1 MVLASPDPMAN
12 KPDIEL
18 VALTKRFGDSVAVD
32 RVNLRIPAG
41 SYCCLLGP
49 SGCGKTTTLRMIA
62 GHEEASEGDI
72 LLGAENITHRPT
84 AARGTAM
91 MFQSYALFPHLDCTD
106 NVAFSLK
113 MRGVDKEARRARA
126 LDMLKRVQ
134 MEPFAGRLPSQL
146 SGGQQQRVALAR
158 ALITDPQVL
167 LLDEP
172 LSALDPFLRVRMRE
186 ELKTLQTRLG
196 ISFIHVTHSQDEA
209 MALADL
215 VVVMNG
221 GRIEQAG
228 PPREV
233 FNRPASAFVARFIG
247 GHNVLPSAVAR
258 AKGEGAFVAIRADR
272 MTVRP
277 GSGLQADASSL
288 SGVAR
293 SVEYLGAT
301 VQIGIDVIG
310 LETLSAVVPEARF
323 DATPVSPGQPV
334 VLSWTPGDVHVLGR

>member
-1 MVLASPDPMAN
+1 MAR

-18 VALTKRFGDSVAVD
+18 VALTKRFGDTVAVD
-32 RVNLRIPAG
+32 SVNLRIPAG
-41 SYCCLLGP
+41 CYCCLLGP

-62 GHEEASEGDI
+62 GHEEASDGDVI
-72 LLGAENITHRPT
+72 LGAENITHLAP
-84 AARGTAM
+84 AVRGTAM
-91 MFQSYALFPHLDCTD
+91 MFQSYALFPHLNCTD

-113 MRGVDKEARRARA
+113 MRGVDRDTRRARA
-126 LDMLKRVQ
+126 LEMLKRVH
-134 MEPFAGRLPSQL
+134 MESYAGRLPAQL

-172 LSALDPFLRVRMRE
+172 LSALDPFLRVKMRE
-186 ELKTLQTRLG
+186 ELKSLQTRLG

-221 GRIEQAG
+221 GKIEQTA

-247 GHNVLPSAVAR
+247 GHNVLPAAVAR
-258 AKGEGAFVAIRADR
+258 ANANRARGEDVFVAIRADR
-272 MTVRP
+272 MTVQP
-277 GSGLQADASSL
+277 GTAPTDASSL
-288 SGVAR
+288 AGITR
-293 SVEYLGAT
+293 SVEYLGTT
-301 VQIGIDVIG
+301 VQVGVDVAG
-310 LETLSAVVPEARF
+310 LDLLSAVVPEARF
-323 DATPVSPGQPV
+323 DAEPVAPGQPV
-334 VLSWTPGDVHVLGR
+334 TLSWTPGDIHVLGR

>member
-1 MVLASPDPMAN
+1 MSLASQAPMAR

-18 VALTKRFGDSVAVD
+18 VALSKRFGETAAVD
-32 RVNLRIPAG
+32 SISLRIPAG

-72 LLGAENITHRPT
+72 ILGAENITHLPP

-91 MFQSYALFPHLDCTD
+91 MFQSYALFPHLDCID

-113 MRGVDKEARRARA
+113 MRGEAKDRRRARA
-126 LDMLKRVQ
+126 LEMLKRVQ
-134 MEPFAGRLPSQL
+134 MEPFAARLPAQL

-172 LSALDPFLRVRMRE
+172 LSALDPFLRIRMRE
-186 ELKTLQTRLG
+186 ELKSLQTRLG

-215 VVVMNG
+215 VVVMNHG
-221 GRIEQAG
+221 KIEQAASA
-228 PPREV
+228 RDV
-233 FNRPASAFVARFIG
+233 FNRPESAFVARFIG
-247 GHNVLPSAVAR
+247 GHNVLPAAVAR
-258 AKGEGAFVAIRADR
+258 AKGGAEYVAIRADR
-272 MTVRP
+272 IVVQP
-277 GSGLQADASSL
+277 GNAPVDATSL
-288 SGVAR
+288 SGITR
-293 SVEYLGAT
+293 SVEYLGST
-301 VQIGIDVIG
+301 VQVGVDVNG
-310 LETLSAVVPEARF
+310 LDTLSAVVPEARF
-323 DATPVSPGQPV
+323 DANPVAPGEPV
-334 VLSWTPGDVHVLGR
+334 VLSWAPKDVHVLGR

>member
-1 MVLASPDPMAN
+1 MAN

-18 VALTKRFGDSVAVD
+18 VALTKRYGSAVAVD
-32 RVNLRIPAG
+32 AINLKIPAG

-62 GHEEASEGDI
+62 GHEEASDGDVI
-72 LLGAENITHRPT
+72 LGADNITNLPP

-91 MFQSYALFPHLDCTD
+91 MFQSYALFPHLNCVD

-113 MRGVDKEARRARA
+113 MRGIDKDTRRRRAMELLR
-126 LDMLKRVQ
+126 LVQ
-134 MEPFAGRLPSQL
+134 MEPFAQRLPAQL

-172 LSALDPFLRVRMRE
+172 LSALDPFLRIRMRE
-186 ELKTLQTRLG
+186 ELKGLQTRLG

-215 VVVMNG
+215 VVVMNQG
-221 GRIEQAG
+221 KIEQAASA
-228 PPREV
+228 REV
-233 FNRPASAFVARFIG
+233 YNKPASAFVAKFIG
-247 GHNVLPSAVAR
+247 GHNVIPAAVAR
-258 AKGEGAFVAIRADR
+258 SKGEGEFVAIRADR
-272 MTVRP
+272 MTIQP
-277 GSGLQADASSL
+277 GSAPTDATSL

-301 VQIGIDVIG
+301 VQVGIDVAG
-310 LETLSAVVPEARF
+310 LEPLSAVISEQRF
-323 DATPVSPGQPV
+323 DAAPVAPGQAV
-334 VLSWTPGDVHVLGR
+334 TLSWMPGDVHVLGQ

>member
-1 MVLASPDPMAN
+1 
-12 KPDIEL
+12 
-18 VALTKRFGDSVAVD
+18 
-32 RVNLRIPAG
+32 
-41 SYCCLLGP
+41 
-49 SGCGKTTTLRMIA
+49 MIA
-62 GHEEASEGDI
+62 GHEEATEGDVI
-72 LLGAENITHRPT
+72 LGAENITHLPP

-106 NVAFSLK
+106 NVAFSLR
-113 MRGVDKEARRARA
+113 MRGVDKEARRKRA
-126 LDMLKRVQ
+126 LDMLTRVQ
-134 MEPFAGRLPSQL
+134 MDGFAGRLPAQL

-215 VVVMNG
+215 VVVMNHG
-221 GRIEQAG
+221 KIEQAATA
-228 PPREV
+228 RDV

-247 GHNVLPSAVAR
+247 GHNVLPAAVAR
-258 AKGEGAFVAIRADR
+258 AKGEAPLVAIRADR
-272 MTVRP
+272 MSVRATT
-277 GSGLQADASSL
+277 SGELGASSI

-293 SVEYLGAT
+293 SVEYLGST
-301 VQIGIDVIG
+301 VQVGIEVVG
-310 LETLSAVVPEARF
+310 LEPLSAVVPEANF
-323 DATPVSPGQPV
+323 DAAPVRPGEAV
-334 VLSWTPGDVHVLGR
+334 VLSWKPEDVHVLGH

>member
-1 MVLASPDPMAN
+1 MAT

-18 VALTKRFGDSVAVD
+18 VALTKRFGETVAVD
-32 RVNLRIPAG
+32 TVNLRIPAG

-72 LLGAENITHRPT
+72 ILGADNITHLPP
-84 AARGTAM
+84 ANRGTAM

-106 NVAFSLK
+106 NVAFSLR
-113 MRGVDKEARRARA
+113 MRGVDKATRRARA
-126 LDMLKRVQ
+126 LEMLKRVQ
-134 MEPFAGRLPSQL
+134 MEPFAARLPAQL

-186 ELKTLQTRLG
+186 ELKSLQTRLG

-215 VVVMNG
+215 VVVMNH
-221 GRIEQAG
+221 GRIEQAATA
-228 PPREV
+228 REV
-233 FNRPASAFVARFIG
+233 FNKPASSFVARFIG
-247 GHNVLPSAVAR
+247 GHNVLPAAVAR
-258 AKGEGAFVAIRADR
+258 AKGDGAFVAIRADR
-272 MTVRP
+272 MSVA
-277 GSGLQADASSL
+277 ADGFANVGASAIA
-288 SGVAR
+288 GVAR

-301 VQIGIDVIG
+301 VQVGIDVVG
-310 LETLSAVVPEARF
+310 LEAMSAMVPEARF
-323 DATPVSPGQPV
+323 DASPVRPGQPV
-334 VLSWTPGDVHVLGR
+334 VLSWKPEDVHVLGH

>member
-1 MVLASPDPMAN
+1 MAK

-18 VALTKRFGDSVAVD
+18 VALTKRYGSTVAVD
-32 RVNLRIPAG
+32 AINLKIPAG

-62 GHEEASEGDI
+62 GHEEASEGDVI
-72 LLGAENITHRPT
+72 LGAENITSLPP

-113 MRGVDKEARRARA
+113 MRGVARDTRRAQA
-126 LDMLKRVQ
+126 MELLKRVQ
-134 MEPFAGRLPSQL
+134 MAPFAQRLPAQL

-172 LSALDPFLRVRMRE
+172 LSALDPFLRIKMRE
-186 ELKTLQTRLG
+186 ELKALQTRLG
-196 ISFIHVTHSQDEA
+196 ISYIHVTHAQDEA

-215 VVVMNG
+215 VVVMNQ
-221 GRIEQAG
+221 GRIEQAA

-233 FNRPASAFVARFIG
+233 FNRPASAFVARFVG
-247 GHNVLPSAVAR
+247 GHNVLPAAVAR
-258 AKGEGAFVAIRADR
+258 AKGEGAYVAIRADR
-272 MTVRP
+272 LTLQP
-277 GSGLQADASSL
+277 GTAPIDATSL
-288 SGVAR
+288 SGVTR
-293 SVEYLGAT
+293 SVEYLGST
-301 VQIGIDVIG
+301 VQVGIDVTG

-323 DATPVSPGQPV
+323 DANPVAPGQPV
-334 VLSWTPGDVHVLGR
+334 VLSWTPRDVHVLER

>member
-1 MVLASPDPMAN
+1 MAT

-18 VALTKRFGDSVAVD
+18 VALTKCFGETVAVD
-32 RVNLRIPAG
+32 AVSLRIPAG

-62 GHEEASEGDI
+62 GHEEASEGDVI
-72 LLGAENITHRPT
+72 LGAENITSLPP

-113 MRGVDKEARRARA
+113 MRGVDKETRRARA
-126 LDMLKRVQ
+126 LEMLKRVH
-134 MEPFAGRLPSQL
+134 MEQFAGRLPAQL

-158 ALITDPQVL
+158 ALITDPQAL

-186 ELKTLQTRLG
+186 ELKSLQTRLG

-221 GRIEQAG
+221 GRIEQAAA
-228 PPREV
+228 PREV
-233 FNRPASAFVARFIG
+233 FNRPASSFVAKFIG
-247 GHNVLPSAVAR
+247 GHNVLPAAVAR
-258 AKGEGAFVAIRADR
+258 APVLPGGGDGAFVAIRADR
-272 MTVRP
+272 MTVQP
-277 GSGLQADASSL
+277 GTSCEAGATSLQ
-288 SGVAR
+288 GVTR
-293 SVEYLGAT
+293 SVEYLGST
-301 VQIGIDVIG
+301 VQVGVDVMG
-310 LETLSAVVPEARF
+310 LETMSATVPEARF
-323 DATPVSPGQPV
+323 DAVPVKPGQPV
-334 VLSWTPGDVHVLGR
+334 ILSWRPEDVHVLGR

>member
-1 MVLASPDPMAN
+1 MAK

-18 VALTKRFGDSVAVD
+18 VALTKRYGEALAVD
-32 RVNLRIPAG
+32 AINLRIPAG

-62 GHEEASEGDI
+62 GHEEASEGDVI
-72 LLGAENITHRPT
+72 LGSENITNLPP

-113 MRGVDKEARRARA
+113 MRGIDKDTRRARA

-134 MEPFAGRLPSQL
+134 MEPFAARLPAQL

-172 LSALDPFLRVRMRE
+172 LSALDPFLRIKMRE
-186 ELKTLQTRLG
+186 ELKSLQTRLG

-215 VVVMNG
+215 VVVMNAG
-221 GRIEQAG
+221 KIEQAA

-272 MTVRP
+272 MSVQP
-277 GSGLQADASSL
+277 GAATPDASSL
-288 SGVAR
+288 SGVTR
-293 SVEYLGAT
+293 SVEYLGST
-301 VQIGIDVIG
+301 VQIGIDVAG
-310 LETLSAVVPEARF
+310 LETLTAVLPEARF
-323 DATPVSPGQPV
+323 DAAPVKPGQAV
-334 VLSWTPGDVHVLGR
+334 VLSWTPGDVHVLAR

>member
-1 MVLASPDPMAN
+1 MAK

-18 VALTKRFGDSVAVD
+18 VALTKRYGETAAVD
-32 RVNLRIPAG
+32 SINLRIPAG

-62 GHEEASEGDI
+62 GHEEASEGDVI
-72 LLGAENITHRPT
+72 LGSENITHLPP

-113 MRGVDKEARRARA
+113 MRGVAKDTRRAQA
-126 LDMLKRVQ
+126 FEMLKRVQ
-134 MEPFAGRLPSQL
+134 MDPFAKRLPAQL

-172 LSALDPFLRVRMRE
+172 LSALDPFLRIKMRE
-186 ELKTLQTRLG
+186 ELKSLQTRLG

-215 VVVMNG
+215 IVVMNG
-221 GRIEQAG
+221 GKIEQAG
-228 PPREV
+228 TAREV
-233 FNRPASAFVARFIG
+233 FNKPASAFVARFIG
-247 GHNVLPSAVAR
+247 GHNVLPAAVAR
-258 AKGEGAFVAIRADR
+258 SKGDGDFVAIRADR
-272 MTVRP
+272 IVVQP
-277 GSGLQADASSL
+277 GTAPLDATSL
-288 SGVAR
+288 SGVTR
-293 SVEYLGAT
+293 SVEYLGST
-301 VQIGIDVIG
+301 VQVGIDVIG
-310 LETLSAVVPEARF
+310 LDTLSAVIPEQRF
-323 DATPVSPGQPV
+323 DANPVAPGEPV
-334 VLSWTPGDVHVLGR
+334 VLSWTPKDVHVLGR

>member
-1 MVLASPDPMAN
+1 MALASPGLMAK

-18 VALTKRFGDSVAVD
+18 VALTKRFGDAVAVD
-32 RVNLRIPAG
+32 SVNLRIPAG
-41 SYCCLLGP
+41 CYCCLLGP

-62 GHEEASEGDI
+62 GHEEASEGDVI
-72 LLGAENITHRPT
+72 LGAENITHLPP

-106 NVAFSLK
+106 NVAFSLR
-113 MRGVDKEARRARA
+113 MRGVDKETRRARA

-134 MEPFAGRLPSQL
+134 MEPFAGRLPAQL

-186 ELKTLQTRLG
+186 ELKTLQTKLG

-215 VVVMNG
+215 VVVMNH

-247 GHNVLPSAVAR
+247 GHNVIPAAVAR
-258 AKGEGAFVAIRADR
+258 SKGEGSHVAIRADR
-272 MTVRP
+272 ITVQP
-277 GSGLQADASSL
+277 GVAPVDATSL
-288 SGVAR
+288 SGITR
-293 SVEYLGAT
+293 SVEYLGST
-301 VQIGIDVIG
+301 VQVGVDVAG

-323 DATPVSPGQPV
+323 DANPVAPGQPV
-334 VLSWTPGDVHVLGR
+334 VLSWMPGDVHVLGR